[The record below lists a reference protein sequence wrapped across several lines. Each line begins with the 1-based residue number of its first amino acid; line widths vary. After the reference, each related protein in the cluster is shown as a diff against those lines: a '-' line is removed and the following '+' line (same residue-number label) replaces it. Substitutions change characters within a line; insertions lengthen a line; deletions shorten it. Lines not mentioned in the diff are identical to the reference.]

1 MILSLSVLGGC
12 DDERVTLGE
21 CRRATI
27 TAGVK
32 YRGSSRGL
40 GTSDNN
46 SAARKPRV
54 HTGPLCYVVEGAQK
68 KPEWGTSAFA

>member
-1 MILSLSVLGGC
+1 MFPVFGGC

-54 HTGPLCYVVEGAQK
+54 HTGPLSHRRMRERVTTAA
-68 KPEWGTSAFA
+68 T